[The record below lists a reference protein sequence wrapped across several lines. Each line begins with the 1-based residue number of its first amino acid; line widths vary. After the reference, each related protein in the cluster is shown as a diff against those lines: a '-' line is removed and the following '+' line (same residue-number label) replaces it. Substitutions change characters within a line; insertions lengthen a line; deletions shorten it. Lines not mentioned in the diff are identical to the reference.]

1 MCTHLETLW
10 RSEKTMENFSGETPY
25 AIMFG
30 PDICGHST
38 KRVHVI
44 LPYKEENHLIDHTI
58 ACETDVFTHV
68 YTLAIHPDN
77 SYEVC
82 SQQHLSYPHQSLEAP
97 CPWSSSMF

>member
-1 MCTHLETLW
+1 
-10 RSEKTMENFSGETPY
+10 MENFSGETPY

-44 LPYKEENHLIDHTI
+44 LPYKDDNHLIDRTVP
-58 ACETDVFTHV
+58 CETDVFTHV

-82 SQQHLSYPHQSLEAP
+82 FLLFLSSFSLPRSPRVNNLATCFCNVARC
-97 CPWSSSMF
+97 CPYV